1 MVGANFF
8 YMPELSEVGNELPP
22 GRWDLLVSGRRN
34 ARRMAKEKT
43 AADVINA
50 VRNEKTSDKNPTVT
64 GPTIIPASPDI

>member
-1 MVGANFF
+1 
-8 YMPELSEVGNELPP
+8 MPELSEVGKELPP